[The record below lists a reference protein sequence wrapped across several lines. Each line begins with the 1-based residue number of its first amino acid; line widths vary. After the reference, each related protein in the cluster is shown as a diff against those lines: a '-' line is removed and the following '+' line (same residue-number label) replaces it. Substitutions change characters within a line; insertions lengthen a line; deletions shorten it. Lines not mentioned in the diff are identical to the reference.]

1 MYINTTIKEENIN
14 LNYDYSYQNEK
25 LITPFAF
32 FPQKK
37 LSQLLFDLN
46 IVFYLERAYCFK
58 TVIKIAYS
66 RYESSRPLKIK
77 SIYREASVILNK
89 NFNTIQSNV
98 RLCIQDIVNNAPDEL
113 LHSIF
118 YYNRSELKEHLY
130 PKYFI
135 IQILDYLN
143 NQNSY

>member
-46 IVFYLERAYCFK
+46 IVFYL
-58 TVIKIAYS
+58 
-66 RYESSRPLKIK
+66 
-77 SIYREASVILNK
+77 
-89 NFNTIQSNV
+89 
-98 RLCIQDIVNNAPDEL
+98 
-113 LHSIF
+113 
-118 YYNRSELKEHLY
+118 
-130 PKYFI
+130 
-135 IQILDYLN
+135 
-143 NQNSY
+143 